1 LLDEFKVSSIRG
13 DYAKAH
19 SVPVDA
25 TNYVAKPSNRHLKIF
40 NSLAVCHVLV
50 LCIQPLIFA
59 EAALSLVEAFPN
71 L

>member
-1 LLDEFKVSSIRG
+1 
-13 DYAKAH
+13 
-19 SVPVDA
+19 
-25 TNYVAKPSNRHLKIF
+25 
-40 NSLAVCHVLV
+40 VLV